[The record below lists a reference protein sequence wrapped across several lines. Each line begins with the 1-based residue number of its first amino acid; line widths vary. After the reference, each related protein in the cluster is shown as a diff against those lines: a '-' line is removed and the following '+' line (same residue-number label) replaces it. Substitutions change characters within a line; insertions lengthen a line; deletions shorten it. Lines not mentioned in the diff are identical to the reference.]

1 MQINE
6 LRQHLADGAV
16 AAGVY
21 DALSAKLAERAGFP
35 AVFISGYALEASLL
49 GAPDLGLLTMTEVL
63 DQTRRV
69 VHACGVPVICDIDT
83 GFGGVNNVW
92 RTVRELSR
100 AGVSAVQ
107 LEDQVNPKRCP
118 YIGGRVAAAR
128 GEAVARVA
136 TAVDASRDLG
146 TMVIARTDADGI
158 SIDEV
163 IDRCNLYLEAGAEAV
178 IPLLMT
184 ADERPMRELNVDDQL
199 AIHRRVVRSIEGPAV
214 CVETPSGVRAQ
225 DMVDLGYSLVEMP
238 LVGIEAAANA
248 LDEAYRSVLDDSQD
262 PIRERLDPSGS
273 LLDILGLPEYIDR
286 ETRFNSVMAQS

>member
-1 MQINE
+1 MHSND
-6 LRQHLADGAV
+6 LRQRLADGIA

-21 DALSAKLAERAGFP
+21 DALSAKLAERAGFS

-63 DQTRRV
+63 EQTRRI

-92 RTVRELSR
+92 RTVREMSR
-100 AGVSAVQ
+100 AGVAAVQ

-118 YIGGRVAAAR
+118 YIGGRAAAPR

-136 TAVDASRDLG
+136 TAVDACADLE
-146 TMVIARTDADGI
+146 TLVIARTDADGI

-163 IDRCNLYLEAGAEAV
+163 IDRCNLYLAAGADAV

-184 ADERPMRELNVDDQL
+184 ADGYPMHNLNIDEQL
-199 AIHRRVVRSIEGPAV
+199 AIHRRIVRSIEGPAV
-214 CVETPSGVRAQ
+214 CVETPNGARAQ
-225 DMVDLGYSLVEMP
+225 DMVDLGYALVETP
-238 LVGIEAAANA
+238 LVGIQAAVNA
-248 LDEAYRSVLDDSQD
+248 LDEAYRAVLDDA
-262 PIRERLDPSGS
+262 PAPNRERLDPAGN
-273 LLDILGLPEYIDR
+273 LLDILDLPEYINR
-286 ETRFNSVMAQS
+286 ETRFNSAMARD